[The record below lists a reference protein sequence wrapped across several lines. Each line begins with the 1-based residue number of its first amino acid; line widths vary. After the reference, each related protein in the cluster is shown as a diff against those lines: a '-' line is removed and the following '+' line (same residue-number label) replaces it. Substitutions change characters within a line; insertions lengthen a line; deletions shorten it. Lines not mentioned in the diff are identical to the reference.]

1 MIPLTRYLEELCKE
15 KGWKAQ
21 WQSGWKST
29 PKAHSQSHSRQL
41 HPREPQGKH
50 RKEGHF
56 PYLSKLDADPLC
68 AGSEMLP
75 CMNGLLCPAFSQKS
89 TPEPR
94 KARLTLSVKPKCK
107 LELLE
112 SLQIKS
118 KFICKAYH
126 LQLPSVIWRLAYS
139 SGPSSNA
146 VSVLMSFSVSPIVL
160 YLCLLA
166 LMPAVSLPRLA
177 SSSLSTALY
186 LPNST
191 PGQLQ

>member
-1 MIPLTRYLEELCKE
+1 MNDLIPLTRCMGEMCKE

-29 PKAHSQSHSRQL
+29 PEAHSQSHSRKL
-41 HPREPQGKH
+41 HPREQQGKH
-50 RKEGHF
+50 RKERHF
-56 PYLSKLDADPLC
+56 PYLLKLDSDPLH

-75 CMNGLLCPAFSQKS
+75 CMNGLLCPAFSQES

-94 KARLTLSVKPKCK
+94 KARLALSMKPKCK

-126 LQLPSVIWRLAYS
+126 PQLPSMIWLLAYS
-139 SGPSSNA
+139 SGLSSNT
-146 VSVLMSFSVSPIVL
+146 VSVLMSFSVYPISL

-166 LMPAVSLPRLA
+166 LPRLA
-177 SSSLSTALY
+177 NSSLSTAPY
-186 LPNST
+186 LPKST
-191 PGQLQ
+191 PGQFQ